1 MHFICVFNFTYS
13 GLLSDL
19 RQSVEHVPLNA
30 IQETHRTV
38 DLSKVDVSPA
48 CPHHEVCNLVLGEV
62 LLHLLHA
69 PLHHGDQLALL
80 HQAAPLPNLVL
91 GSHLNTEQGLGPTLQ
106 SMINKSK
113 PCPSNC

>member
-38 DLSKVDVSPA
+38 DLSNVDVSPA
-48 CPHHEVCNLVLGEV
+48 CPHHAV
-62 LLHLLHA
+62 
-69 PLHHGDQLALL
+69 
-80 HQAAPLPNLVL
+80 
-91 GSHLNTEQGLGPTLQ
+91 
-106 SMINKSK
+106 
-113 PCPSNC
+113 